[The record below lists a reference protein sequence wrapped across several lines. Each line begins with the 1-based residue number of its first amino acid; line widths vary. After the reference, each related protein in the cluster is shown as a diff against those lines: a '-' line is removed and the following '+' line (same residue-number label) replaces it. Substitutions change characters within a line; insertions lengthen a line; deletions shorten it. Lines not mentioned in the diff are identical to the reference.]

1 MKVETIHL
9 GYSIPAGEGVA
20 IPLRHTVVTGQ
31 SQEAGKTTAL
41 EALIHR
47 SGLRAITFITKRGE
61 GAFAEG
67 ARVEAYFRE
76 RADWQFVSAVL
87 EAQMRERM
95 KFERAWIM
103 KASKGAKT
111 LADVQRNVRE
121 FAKTAKGLN
130 ADMYLQLDAYLDI
143 VVPEISAHVF
153 APRVDLRAGINVMDL
168 TAFRSEMQALIIR
181 SVLEWVFEREENVI
195 TIIPEAWEFIPQQRN
210 SPVKIAAVQ
219 LIRKGA
225 GLKNYVWLDSQDIA
239 GVDKELLRQM
249 PVWLLGVQRERN
261 EVKRTL
267 DQIPDSIAKPKAADL
282 MTLNVGEFFA
292 CYGTHAIKTYVQ
304 PRWINEAGAR
314 GIAQGIGSIHDHVAP
329 TRKVEMSENGK
340 VSREVIQKL
349 DLVLHRIDRV
359 EARVS
364 AIENRPAAASGSAA
378 AFAVG
383 LAQPSAP
390 NLSFQPSPNGSEYDM
405 ADFEEFYQK
414 TVARLRQEAPELIQ
428 VLAISPEIEVTFER
442 KTFEYDAG
450 SPKGALMRLIAE
462 GWLDEPGSPNK
473 LYVELRRLGVSVAK
487 PTVYGWCK
495 EFSKSGLLTVE
506 GDGYKIA
513 PNVKKS
519 IKEK

>member
-1 MKVETIHL
+1 MKAATIHL
-9 GYSIPAGEGVA
+9 GYSIPGGEGVA

-67 ARVEAYFRE
+67 ARVEPYFRE

-103 KASKGAKT
+103 KASKGART

-121 FAKTAKGLN
+121 LAKTAKGLN

-225 GLKNYVWLDSQDIA
+225 GLKNYVWLDSQ
-239 GVDKELLRQM
+239 G
-249 PVWLLGVQRERN
+249 
-261 EVKRTL
+261 
-267 DQIPDSIAKPKAADL
+267 
-282 MTLNVGEFFA
+282 
-292 CYGTHAIKTYVQ
+292 
-304 PRWINEAGAR
+304 
-314 GIAQGIGSIHDHVAP
+314 
-329 TRKVEMSENGK
+329 
-340 VSREVIQKL
+340 
-349 DLVLHRIDRV
+349 HR
-359 EARVS
+359 
-364 AIENRPAAASGSAA
+364 
-378 AFAVG
+378 
-383 LAQPSAP
+383 
-390 NLSFQPSPNGSEYDM
+390 
-405 ADFEEFYQK
+405 
-414 TVARLRQEAPELIQ
+414 
-428 VLAISPEIEVTFER
+428 
-442 KTFEYDAG
+442 
-450 SPKGALMRLIAE
+450 
-462 GWLDEPGSPNK
+462 
-473 LYVELRRLGVSVAK
+473 RRR
-487 PTVYGWCK
+487 
-495 EFSKSGLLTVE
+495 
-506 GDGYKIA
+506 
-513 PNVKKS
+513 
-519 IKEK
+519 